1 MTERNNTEHNDA
13 VHPSSDLDLDRIRA
27 ALSGLYSTVDY
38 KEQTGSTNTD
48 LMGANDVADGTVLL
62 ANEQVSGKGRLGR
75 KWVAPAGKQL
85 IFSVLLLPDSLE
97 HLGTLPLAGGLAVT
111 DTVEGSVLK
120 WPNDVH
126 IDGNKLCGILAEAG
140 PVGAAFKSGG
150 FKTGEFKGGEFKS
163 GKATG
168 EFKSG
173 DAEINKAEIDKAE
186 INKAEV
192 APKTEVNKAEV
203 NKAEI
208 NKAEVAPKTEA
219 GAAPSARVVLG
230 MGLNVTLTREDLPI
244 EKATSLA
251 LEGRDTDRTQLAI
264 DLLTNLRRR
273 IAQWQNQDPQL
284 MRDYRA
290 VCSSIGQEV
299 RLEAPTGDVEGI
311 VEGVA
316 DDGRINVGGEYY
328 SAGDVTHLRPQ
339 R

>member
-1 MTERNNTEHNDA
+1 MTERNETEPNDAECNDA
-13 VHPSSDLDLDRIRA
+13 VHPSNDLDLDRIRA

-75 KWVAPAGKQL
+75 SWVAPASKQL

-150 FKTGEFKGGEFKS
+150 FKAGEFKGG
-163 GKATG
+163 
-168 EFKSG
+168 
-173 DAEINKAEIDKAE
+173 DAEI
-186 INKAEV
+186 
-192 APKTEVNKAEV
+192 

-290 VCSSIGQEV
+290 VCSSIGQKV

-311 VEGVA
+311 VEDVA

-339 R
+339 H